1 MEKKQ
6 ILTIDIG
13 GTNIKATVL
22 STDGEMLVDYTKT
35 PTPEN
40 PTPNKVIK
48 EIKKLIADF
57 PPYDKISV
65 GFPGYVKNGIVFTAP
80 NLGTKLWKNFK
91 LAQVIANEF
100 NKPVRL
106 LNDADLQGFGLIKG
120 EGLEMI
126 ITLGT
131 GFGTALFANGDS
143 FPHLELAHLP
153 IRKGKDYDDYIG
165 DVALK
170 KDGEEKWNKKLKE
183 VLKIFKTVVNYDTL
197 YLSGGNSKKI
207 NFKLDKDIII
217 TGNRDGIKGGAI
229 LWKNKDDF
237 SLKTIH
243 PEK

>member
-1 MEKKQ
+1 MEKER

-13 GTNIKATVL
+13 GSSIKATVL
-22 STDGEMLVDYTKT
+22 NTEGEMLVDYIKT

-40 PTPNKVIK
+40 ASPDKVIK
-48 EIKKLIADF
+48 EIKKLVADF
-57 PPYDKISV
+57 PSYDKISV
-65 GFPGYVKNGIVFTAP
+65 GFPGYVKNGIVYTAP
-80 NLGTKLWKNFK
+80 NLGTKAWKDFK
-91 LAQVIANEF
+91 LAQVIANTF

-106 LNDADLQGFGLIKG
+106 LNDADLQGFALIKG
-120 EGLEMI
+120 KGLEMI

-165 DVALK
+165 DAALK
-170 KDGEEKWNKKLKE
+170 KEGDEKWNKKVKE
-183 VLKIFKTVVNYDTL
+183 VLRIFKTVVNYDTL
-197 YLSGGNSKKI
+197 YLSGGNSKRI
-207 NFKLDKDIII
+207 NFKLDDNIQI
-217 TGNRDGIKGGAI
+217 TGNRDGIKGGAL

-237 SLKTIH
+237 SLQTIF